1 MDARSRSPHHGY
13 RDRARFEEPEGG
25 PRPTD
30 QSGIQVQ
37 VPRLAQRGPGSLYPL
52 EGRAR
57 GRIGGA
63 VDTVPTK
70 DPSLLRAVVANGR
83 PLLQFTAF
91 ALFFSGCFE
100 LFVSIRREFLPHDI
114 SFLEMTPEQLCAIA
128 ECRVVAFMF
137 SRSRRLRRRARRH
150 RYSLL
155 LAVRGPAQRRGGVGV
170 VDHRHEWRSRISQLL
185 VL

>member
-63 VDTVPTK
+63 GGTVPTK
-70 DPSLLRAVVANGR
+70 DPSLLRAVVGQGR
-83 PLLQFTAF
+83 PLLPFTAL
-91 ALFFSGCFE
+91 A
-100 LFVSIRREFLPHDI
+100 
-114 SFLEMTPEQLCAIA
+114 
-128 ECRVVAFMF
+128 VVF
-137 SRSRRLRRRARRH
+137 SRFFA
-150 RYSLL
+150 
-155 LAVRGPAQRRGGVGV
+155 A
-170 VDHRHEWRSRISQLL
+170 
-185 VL
+185 